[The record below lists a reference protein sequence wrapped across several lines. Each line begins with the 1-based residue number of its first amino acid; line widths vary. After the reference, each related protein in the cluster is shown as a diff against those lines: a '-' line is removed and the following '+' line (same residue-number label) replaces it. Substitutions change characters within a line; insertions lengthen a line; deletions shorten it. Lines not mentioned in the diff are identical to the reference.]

1 MKINWNPNG
10 LYDLRREPG
19 VVRDLE
25 RRAQAIAA
33 AASSSGNG
41 RYETSSQQGAKRAP
55 FGPNASS
62 GKGKQGRWRTTVIT
76 ADAKAQAETARHQ
89 TLHKSI
95 DAGR

>member
-1 MKINWNPNG
+1 MKIKWNTQG
-10 LYDLRREPG
+10 FYDLRREPG

-25 RRAQAIAA
+25 RRAQAIAST
-33 AASSSGNG
+33 ASSSGKG

-55 FGPNASS
+55 FGPNASG

-76 ADAKAQAETARHQ
+76 ADAKAQIETARHQ
-89 TLHKSI
+89 TLHRSI